1 MQIGSS
7 NDTNA
12 VKAQYATSKG
22 LDTRISFHDK
32 YSTNKQG
39 FGNWIVSNYDIREGM
54 TVLELGCG
62 TGSDWFGHEDLID
75 KCGKLVMTDFSEGML
90 GTAEENLGKRD
101 NVEYRQADIQ
111 DLPFDDGSFDLVIA
125 NMMMYHV
132 PDQEKAIREV
142 RRVLKK
148 GGRFY
153 CATFGEHNF
162 NDTLFGWLSDEGEP
176 CHANH
181 NFTLQN
187 GKEKLAAAFTD
198 VQVLRYEDSLRV
210 TDIEDLVGYL
220 MSLASFKAIMS
231 APADKIRSILEQHA
245 VDGVIDLDKEYGM
258 FVAE

>member
-7 NDTNA
+7 NDTDA
-12 VKAQYATSKG
+12 VKAQYATSNK

-54 TVLELGCG
+54 RVLELGCG
-62 TGSDWFGHEDLID
+62 TGSDWFGHEDIID
-75 KCGKLVMTDFSEGML
+75 RCEKLVLTDFSEGML
-90 GTAEENLGKRD
+90 ETVKENLGERD

-111 DLPFDDGSFDLVIA
+111 NLEFDDNSFDVVIA

-132 PDQEKAIREV
+132 PDQEKAIKEV
-142 RRVLKK
+142 RRVLKD
-148 GGRFY
+148 GGAFY

-162 NDTLFGWLSDEGEP
+162 NDTLFDWLQSSGEG
-176 CHANH
+176 HKANH

-187 GKEKLAAAFTD
+187 GKEKLAAAFND
-198 VQVLRYEDSLRV
+198 VRVLRYEDSLHI

-220 MSLASFKAIMS
+220 MSLASFKSIMNT
-231 APADKIRSILEQHA
+231 PEDKIRSVLREHA
-245 VDGVIDLDKEYGM
+245 TDGVIDLDKEYGM
-258 FVAE
+258 FVAK